1 MRSFKARELGF
12 SRGKLCKKQYAAY
25 GLLTHPNHFDK
36 SAGIRCVLLTGE
48 KPPVAPD
55 RLKEKIPAQDLRG
68 AEDEMPVG
76 NLLEHLGTEPFPE
89 FHHPLL
95 MTGSAEILSP
105 SIELRL
111 ARILSA
117 RNSGA

>member
-1 MRSFKARELGF
+1 MHSPDWR
-12 SRGKLCKKQYAAY
+12 
-25 GLLTHPNHFDK
+25 
-36 SAGIRCVLLTGE
+36 
-48 KPPVAPD
+48 KPPVTPD
-55 RLKEKIPAQDLRG
+55 RLKTEQAAEKVPVMEKIPAQDLRE

-95 MTGSAEILSP
+95 MAGRAEILSP

-111 ARILSA
+111 VRILSA
-117 RNSGA
+117 RNLGV